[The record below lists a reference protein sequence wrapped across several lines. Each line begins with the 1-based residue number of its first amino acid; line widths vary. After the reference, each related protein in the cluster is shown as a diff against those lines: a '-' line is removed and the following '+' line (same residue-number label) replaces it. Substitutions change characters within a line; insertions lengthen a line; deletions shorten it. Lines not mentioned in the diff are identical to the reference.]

1 MQGFWVELIDLYTSP
16 SILCSDSV
24 PQGGARWSVITW
36 PQKKWK
42 KWKGSRS
49 AMSDSATPW
58 TVAYEVPP
66 SMEFSRQEYW
76 SGLPFPSSGDLPDPG
91 VESGSP
97 ALQADDFTI
106 WATRE
111 APWCDPRWHYKMV
124 LQNQNTSCSFI
135 ADRYLVFHLHLFVT
149 SLSLLYF
156 EELAA
161 NKFLFYFWYLQFSR
175 SVMSDSLRPHELQH
189 ARPPCPSQTAHR
201 DGDAIQSSH
210 PQSSPSPP
218 APHPSQHQ
226 GLFQWVNSLHEVAI
240 V

>member
-1 MQGFWVELIDLYTSP
+1 MECDNMAPEKVKKVKAKPLCRVWLSNPMDCSLWGSSIHGIFQARVLEWVAVS
-16 SILCSDSV
+16 
-24 PQGGARWSVITW
+24 
-36 PQKKWK
+36 
-42 KWKGSRS
+42 
-49 AMSDSATPW
+49 
-58 TVAYEVPP
+58 
-66 SMEFSRQEYW
+66 FSR
-76 SGLPFPSSGDLPDPG
+76 GSSRPRGW
-91 VESGSP
+91 
-97 ALQADDFTI
+97 I
-106 WATRE
+106 WVSSIASRRFYHMSHQRSSLTR
-111 APWCDPRWHYKMV
+111 PQMTLYKTA

-210 PQSSPSPP
+210 PLSSPSPP
-218 APHPSQHQ
+218 APNPSQHQ
-226 GLFQWVNSLHEVAI
+226 GLFQRVNSLHEVAK